1 MWRRSRKTVG
11 GVQIIMRKENIITKE
26 RIEIGVLKDLLPQ
39 PELEKLEET
48 YPELRFIQ
56 YEKAPE
62 RDEVPF
68 FIGADASEDEPFGAS
83 ADLLKDPIAFWDYKR
98 RVMAYS
104 WLKGLPLT
112 NLTDLYEAWY
122 ILKFLCQE
130 IHNTRARKLGRDMAA
145 LEVESSPEV
154 LEAFRREVLLILT
167 KPSSP
172 ARIRGSLWK
181 NYSNQLKKTKTPL
194 AGIKTPE
201 DPRSEETLLEE
212 LRILEKEALATRLFF
227 GTSPILYKETHE
239 KDAEKSK

>member
-1 MWRRSRKTVG
+1 
-11 GVQIIMRKENIITKE
+11 MRKENIITKE
-26 RIEIGVLKDLLPQ
+26 KIEIGILKDLLPHY
-39 PELEKLEET
+39 ELEKLEAA

-56 YEKAPE
+56 CRKAPE
-62 RDEVPF
+62 TDDIPF
-68 FIGADASEDEPFGAS
+68 FIGPDPSGHDPFGAS
-83 ADLLKDPIAFWDYKR
+83 VNLLKDPIAFWDYKR
-98 RVMAYS
+98 RVMAYT
-104 WLKGLPLT
+104 WLKDLPLT
-112 NLTDLYEAWY
+112 DLTDLYEAWY

-145 LEVESSPEV
+145 LEVQSPPEV
-154 LEAFRREVLLILT
+154 LELFRSEILLILT
-167 KPSSP
+167 KPSSS

-201 DPRSEETLLEE
+201 DPRSEDTLLEE

-227 GTSPILYKETHE
+227 GTSPILYKETEE

>member
-1 MWRRSRKTVG
+1 
-11 GVQIIMRKENIITKE
+11 MRKENITTKE
-26 RIEIGVLKDLLPQ
+26 RIEIGILKDLLPQ

-48 YPELRFIQ
+48 YPELRFIL
-56 YEKAPE
+56 YKKALE
-62 RDEVPF
+62 RDEMPF
-68 FIGADASEDEPFGAS
+68 FIGADASDDPFSAS
-83 ADLLKDPIAFWDYKR
+83 VDLLKDPIAFWDYKR

-154 LEAFRREVLLILT
+154 LEMFRREILLILT

-194 AGIKTPE
+194 AGIKTPRG
-201 DPRSEETLLEE
+201 PREVRTRLLEE

-227 GTSPILYKETHE
+227 GTSPILYEE
-239 KDAEKSK
+239 KDADKSK